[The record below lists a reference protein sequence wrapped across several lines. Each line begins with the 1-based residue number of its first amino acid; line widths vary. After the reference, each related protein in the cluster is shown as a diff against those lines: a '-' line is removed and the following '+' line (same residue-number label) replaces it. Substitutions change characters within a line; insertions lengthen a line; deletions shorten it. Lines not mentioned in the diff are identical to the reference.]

1 MKDKDVRDK
10 VSALE
15 TYVDNLYSVVDIM
28 QEKIEELEK
37 KLTIPEVKPAVVE
50 AVEENGKSFWKVKT
64 KT

>member
-1 MKDKDVRDK
+1 MKDKDLRDK

-15 TYVDNLYSVVDIM
+15 TYVDNLYSTVDIM

-50 AVEENGKSFWKVKT
+50 AVEENGKSFWRVKT
-64 KT
+64 

>member
-1 MKDKDVRDK
+1 MKDKDLRDK

-37 KLTIPEVKPAVVE
+37 KLITPKTTVYKSKAVPVE
-50 AVEENGKSFWKVKT
+50 DASTTFWRVKT
-64 KT
+64 

>member
-1 MKDKDVRDK
+1 MKDKDLRDK

-28 QEKIEELEK
+28 QGKIEELEK
-37 KLTIPEVKPAVVE
+37 KLTISEVKPAVVE

-64 KT
+64 

>member
-1 MKDKDVRDK
+1 MKDKDLRDK

-64 KT
+64 

>member
-1 MKDKDVRDK
+1 LKDKDLRDK

-28 QEKIEELEK
+28 QGKIEELEK
-37 KLTIPEVKPAVVE
+37 KLTISEVKPAVVE

-64 KT
+64 

>member
-1 MKDKDVRDK
+1 MKDKDLRDK

-15 TYVDNLYSVVDIM
+15 TYVDNLYGIVDIM

-37 KLTIPEVKPAVVE
+37 KLTIPELKPAVVE